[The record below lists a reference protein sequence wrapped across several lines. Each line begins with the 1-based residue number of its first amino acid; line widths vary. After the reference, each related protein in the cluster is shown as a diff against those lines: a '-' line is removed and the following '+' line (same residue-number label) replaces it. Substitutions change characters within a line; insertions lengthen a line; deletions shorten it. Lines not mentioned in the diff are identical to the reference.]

1 MFAISKRP
9 LFWRN
14 TCEALDFAQCSAHQR
29 KEHKVEQT
37 LTRLQKLL
45 ELAPHVNE
53 STPEIVEVRVG
64 QSAWERGQ
72 LETFARDTDH
82 LYQQAIQEAVT
93 TLRTLRD
100 SVELL
105 PEASWLHTGMEEC
118 SNVGEEMLHL
128 NADCFPDAWSYG
140 SEPRHVE

>member
-1 MFAISKRP
+1 MEDWTFNSSRKRLAALRTAMFAISKCP

-64 QSAWERGQ
+64 QSAWERN
-72 LETFARDTDH
+72 LSRAT
-82 LYQQAIQEAVT
+82 
-93 TLRTLRD
+93 
-100 SVELL
+100 
-105 PEASWLHTGMEEC
+105 
-118 SNVGEEMLHL
+118 
-128 NADCFPDAWSYG
+128 
-140 SEPRHVE
+140 